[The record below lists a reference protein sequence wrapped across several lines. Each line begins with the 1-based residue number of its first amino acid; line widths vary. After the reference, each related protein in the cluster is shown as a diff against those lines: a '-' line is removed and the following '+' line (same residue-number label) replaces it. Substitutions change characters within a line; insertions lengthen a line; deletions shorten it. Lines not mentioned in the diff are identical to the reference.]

1 MLPSHKVSR
10 SRNAVDPRR
19 PKLARNTG
27 ARRTNLLSGRL
38 AMASPVERVRNA
50 IQMSARGH
58 GPALRPA
65 CEVAITPAR
74 RTPPLQAVWIA
85 RARDCAGGCGNNN
98 CQTEA
103 DQRSQD
109 YAAHS
114 NLPPTRR
121 ASHLFAIAQIHRSSR
136 KLLSTGCRT
145 LCPPGTFTDRRSRR
159 QLPNR
164 PAPAHRHCRSIEP
177 TQRLCCFSSPPSASA
192 RRSRTSV
199 ETRPSAPSTRRAA
212 SGCR

>member
-1 MLPSHKVSR
+1 MV
-10 SRNAVDPRR
+10 
-19 PKLARNTG
+19 
-27 ARRTNLLSGRL
+27 
-38 AMASPVERVRNA
+38 SPVERVRNA
-50 IQMSARGH
+50 IQMSTRGH

-65 CEVAITPAR
+65 CEVAIAPAR

-85 RARDCAGGCGNNN
+85 RAGDCAGGCGNNN

-121 ASHLFAIAQIHRSSR
+121 ASHLFAVVQIHGSSR
-136 KLLSTGCRT
+136 KPLNTGCQD
-145 LCPPGTFTDRRSRR
+145 LALRRLFQVGGLDVSFS
-159 QLPNR
+159 NR
-164 PAPAHRHCRSIEP
+164 PAPAHRHCRSIEL
-177 TQRLCCFSSPPSASA
+177 TQRLICLTPLPSASA
-192 RRSRTSV
+192 RRSRTCA
-199 ETRPSAPSTRRAA
+199 ETRPSAPSVRRAA

>member
-1 MLPSHKVSR
+1 MPPSQRASR
-10 SRNAVDPRR
+10 SRNAVDQQR

-38 AMASPVERVRNA
+38 AMVSPVERVRNA
-50 IQMSARGH
+50 IQMSTRGH

-65 CEVAITPAR
+65 CEVAIAQAG

-85 RARDCAGGCGNNN
+85 RAGDCADGCCNNN

-121 ASHLFAIAQIHRSSR
+121 ASHLFAVVQIHRSSR
-136 KLLSTGCRT
+136 KPLNTGCRT
-145 LCPPGTFTDRRSRR
+145 LPSGDFSRS
-159 QLPNR
+159 
-164 PAPAHRHCRSIEP
+164 AVS
-177 TQRLCCFSSPPSASA
+177 
-192 RRSRTSV
+192 TSV
-199 ETRPSAPSTRRAA
+199 FQIDPPQPTAIAEA
-212 SGCR
+212 SNQHNG

>member
-1 MLPSHKVSR
+1 MPPSQKASR
-10 SRNAVDPRR
+10 SRNAVDQQR

-38 AMASPVERVRNA
+38 AMVSPVERVRNA
-50 IQMSARGH
+50 IQMSTRGH

-65 CEVAITPAR
+65 CEVAIAPAR

-85 RARDCAGGCGNNN
+85 RTGDCAGGCGNNN

-121 ASHLFAIAQIHRSSR
+121 ASHLFAVDQIHRSSR
-136 KLLSTGCRT
+136 KPLNTGCRT
-145 LCPPGTFTDRRSRR
+145 LPSGDFSRS
-159 QLPNR
+159 
-164 PAPAHRHCRSIEP
+164 AVS
-177 TQRLCCFSSPPSASA
+177 
-192 RRSRTSV
+192 TSV
-199 ETRPSAPSTRRAA
+199 FQIDPPQPTAIAEA
-212 SGCR
+212 SNQHNG